1 MSLVLFLTQWGWGL
15 FGILQFRGW
24 SFLMLGT
31 HPESWL
37 WGSEIF
43 VDKFMGVWN
52 FYRQVYG
59 GLKLS
64 KEKLWGSEKFS
75 LKCMGVPNFLWSKY
89 GGLNFFREKIWGSEI
104 FPGENSGSIGT
115 FMFVVS
121 PTEFCFSVLI
131 LFSFSFFDFFVWS
144 QGPMRDLKWLFWQ
157 NFGQTL
163 VERCNIYLQVLFHQ
177 CWWYSTVEIWIFSE
191 SIQQILVSSGLF
203 IRYRVCYIY
212 LWQLILYIHIVDTM
226 YIPDMKYI
234 FIYCVNHSFCCPL
247 KFLVS

>member
-1 MSLVLFLTQWGWGL
+1 
-15 FGILQFRGW
+15 
-24 SFLMLGT
+24 MLGT

-104 FPGENSGSIGT
+104 FPGENSGSIGKYLY
-115 FMFVVS
+115 VC
-121 PTEFCFSVLI
+121 CFSYRVLFQCSNIIFIFI
-131 LFSFSFFDFFVWS
+131 LWFFC
-144 QGPMRDLKWLFWQ
+144 LKSEANERSKMAILA

>member
-1 MSLVLFLTQWGWGL
+1 MVRN
-15 FGILQFRGW
+15 IC
-24 SFLMLGT
+24 
-31 HPESWL
+31 
-37 WGSEIF
+37 
-43 VDKFMGVWN
+43 
-52 FYRQVYG
+52 RQIYG

-64 KEKLWGSEKFS
+64 KEKLRGSEIFS

-131 LFSFSFFDFFVWS
+131 LFSFFDFFC
-144 QGPMRDLKWLFWQ
+144 LKSEANERSKMAILAKLWA
-157 NFGQTL
+157 NFGRKFCFIN
-163 VERCNIYLQVLFHQ
+163 VH
-177 CWWYSTVEIWIFSE
+177 
-191 SIQQILVSSGLF
+191 SSGDLDFLRIHSTDSGIFRTF